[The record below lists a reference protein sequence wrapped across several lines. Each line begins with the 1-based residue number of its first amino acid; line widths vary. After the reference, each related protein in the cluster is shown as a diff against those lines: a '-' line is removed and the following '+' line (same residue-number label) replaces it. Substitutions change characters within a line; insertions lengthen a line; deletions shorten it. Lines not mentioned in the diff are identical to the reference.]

1 MKATFGGRIKP
12 FSTVRGNM
20 TSVSL
25 TRSAVRAATQASVVP
40 FAMEPR
46 VHPRPDF
53 PPDLPLRRIS
63 VDEYHR
69 MIDAA
74 VFDEDDP
81 VEMLEGW
88 LFVKLDKYPWSKDEL
103 DAILRESD
111 ERSLHCDSR
120 SKPPP
125 YPLWRF
131 SVADYH
137 RMIEGGIFGENDRL
151 ELLRGWLVSKMT
163 HSPLHDDTIE
173 DLDELLRSLLPPG
186 WRLRVQSA
194 ITTLDSEPEPD
205 LAIVRTQR
213 SGRGVRHPGPES
225 IGLVIEVA
233 DSSLRQ
239 DRTEKGATYAVAGIV
254 EYWIINLR
262 QKQVEVLTEPSG
274 ETESPQF
281 TRTTIFAPGQT
292 MPLRLDGQTMANIN
306 VSDLLQRT
314 LAVDAE

>member
-1 MKATFGGRIKP
+1 MSRI
-12 FSTVRGNM
+12 
-20 TSVSL
+20 SL
-25 TRSAVRAATQASVVP
+25 TRSAVRAGTQASVVP
-40 FAMEPR
+40 FAMESR
-46 VHPRPDF
+46 LRPRPDF
-53 PPDLPLRRIS
+53 PPDLPLRRIT
-63 VDEYHR
+63 VDEYHQ

-81 VEMLEGW
+81 VELLEGW

-111 ERSLHCDSR
+111 ERSRHGDSR
-120 SKPPP
+120 SKPPL

-137 RMIEGGIFGENDRL
+137 RMIECGIFGENDRL

-205 LAIVRTQR
+205 LAIVRSPR
-213 SGRGVRHPGPES
+213 SGRGVQHPGPES

-239 DRTEKGATYAVAGIV
+239 DRTLKGTTYAAAGTV
-254 EYWIINLR
+254 EYWIVNLR
-262 QKQVEVLTEPSG
+262 QKQIEVLTEPSG
-274 ETESPQF
+274 ATVAPQF
-281 TRTTIFAPGQT
+281 ARTTIFVAGQT
-292 MPLRLDGQTMANIN
+292 IPFRLDGQTVATIN
-306 VSDLLQRT
+306 VSDLLQRV
-314 LAVDAE
+314 LAVDSESL